1 MANFKELSND
11 DKKSLSEELSKYVE
25 IIGGKNFFLNFLE
38 DIRSCKPHP
47 LISSY
52 KDFVSD
58 YGEIEWEKV
67 IFKDKLDL
75 LLKLRVNETKQ
86 DNLLPQKEQKGYK
99 KAINLVKTLTPIEFK
114 FYSMQNEQTFT
125 IKPFIKIN
133 DDKTKLNPIFDIIF
147 FSSIDNVKRVLN
159 YSSKE

>member
-1 MANFKELSND
+1 MANFRELSEEE
-11 DKKSLSEELSKYVE
+11 KKSLQEELLKYVE
-25 IIGGKNFFLNFLE
+25 IMGGQNFFLSFLE

-47 LISSY
+47 LISAY

-86 DNLLPQKEQKGYK
+86 DNLLPSKDEKGYK
-99 KAINLVKTLTPIEFK
+99 KALNLVKTLNPIEFK
-114 FYSMQNEQTFT
+114 FYSMQNDKTFT
-125 IKPFIKIN
+125 IKPFIQISE
-133 DDKTKLNPIFDIIF
+133 DKTKLNPIFDIIF
-147 FSSIDNVKRVLN
+147 FSSIDNVKRILN
-159 YSSKE
+159 YSPKS